1 MNLDGVFRR
10 NRSLRNREPKV
21 IGMRPW
27 IFFNSLYLWL
37 RIGIRPQWT
46 KISKH
51 WKNLFQANIE
61 DTQWVSRCY
70 CFIIFIVDFEQ
81 IPIVLFS
88 WLLLELNILRPF
100 SNCTIAVIPKE
111 LCLWICFVLV
121 WATHDSM
128 NFRHN
133 VQVYPPSL
141 WASLVRYKWV
151 LKWFLH
157 TKCHLINTDNCMQTL
172 RTKASNVKHD
182 NSTNKINI
190 FKF

>member
-1 MNLDGVFRR
+1 M
-10 NRSLRNREPKV
+10 
-21 IGMRPW
+21 
-27 IFFNSLYLWL
+27 
-37 RIGIRPQWT
+37 
-46 KISKH
+46 
-51 WKNLFQANIE
+51 
-61 DTQWVSRCY
+61 
-70 CFIIFIVDFEQ
+70 
-81 IPIVLFS
+81 
-88 WLLLELNILRPF
+88 LLLHNLYCWLWTNSYCSIFLVVIRIKHLKTIF
-100 SNCTIAVIPKE
+100 KLCTIAVIPKE

-121 WATHDSM
+121 WATHDTM